1 MYKREIELSGHIIDS
16 LTLPKTMDI
25 IMDNGG
31 DFDILEFD
39 IGKRKSDT
47 SKAKI
52 MVSAESPDILNSI
65 LDELNF
71 IGVSISEIEDS
82 IFYGFSSHFKNRV
95 LSILETRINADMI
108 SEYINNYP
116 STVRVLNYKNE
127 AVLKEFEEKV
137 FENGNRFVKNIVT
150 D

>member
-31 DFDILEFD
+31 DFDILEFE

-52 MVSAESPDILNSI
+52 MVSAESPDVLNSI
-65 LDELNF
+65 LDELNR
-71 IGVSISEIEDS
+71 SEFSAFSKRSSSSRRLLFNKPPCDS
-82 IFYGFSSHFKNRV
+82 Y
-95 LSILETRINADMI
+95 LL
-108 SEYINNYP
+108 
-116 STVRVLNYKNE
+116 
-127 AVLKEFEEKV
+127 
-137 FENGNRFVKNIVT
+137 
-150 D
+150 

>member
-1 MYKREIELSGHIIDS
+1 
-16 LTLPKTMDI
+16 
-25 IMDNGG
+25 
-31 DFDILEFD
+31 
-39 IGKRKSDT
+39 
-47 SKAKI
+47 
-52 MVSAESPDILNSI
+52 
-65 LDELNF
+65 
-71 IGVSISEIEDS
+71 
-82 IFYGFSSHFKNRV
+82 
-95 LSILETRINADMI
+95 MI

>member
-31 DFDILEFD
+31 DFDILEFE

-52 MVSAESPDILNSI
+52 MVSAESPDVLNSI

-82 IFYGFSSHFKNRV
+82 RRLLFNKPSCYSYLLQRWMDSCRRNWNG
-95 LSILETRINADMI
+95 LSYRYWWGKQDC
-108 SEYINNYP
+108 
-116 STVRVLNYKNE
+116 
-127 AVLKEFEEKV
+127 
-137 FENGNRFVKNIVT
+137 
-150 D
+150 

>member
-25 IMDNGG
+25 IMDKGG

-52 MVSAESPDILNSI
+52 MVSAESPDILNYFFYFSYKLAI
-65 LDELNF
+65 
-71 IGVSISEIEDS
+71 
-82 IFYGFSSHFKNRV
+82 IF
-95 LSILETRINADMI
+95 
-108 SEYINNYP
+108 
-116 STVRVLNYKNE
+116 
-127 AVLKEFEEKV
+127 
-137 FENGNRFVKNIVT
+137 
-150 D
+150 

>member
-1 MYKREIELSGHIIDS
+1 MSFEDLLK
-16 LTLPKTMDI
+16 
-25 IMDNGG
+25 
-31 DFDILEFD
+31 
-39 IGKRKSDT
+39 
-47 SKAKI
+47 
-52 MVSAESPDILNSI
+52 
-65 LDELNF
+65 LNF
-71 IGVSISEIEDS
+71 FNEKLVRELIDRREEKPFESISEIEDS

>member
-1 MYKREIELSGHIIDS
+1 MKHYDLRVEEHIIDS
-16 LTLPKTMDI
+16 
-25 IMDNGG
+25 
-31 DFDILEFD
+31 
-39 IGKRKSDT
+39 
-47 SKAKI
+47 A
-52 MVSAESPDILNSI
+52 NS
-65 LDELNF
+65 LSFEDLLKLNF
-71 IGVSISEIEDS
+71 FNEKLVRELIDRREEKPFESISEIEDS

>member
-1 MYKREIELSGHIIDS
+1 MIKLNFFNEKLANELVDKREEK
-16 LTLPKTMDI
+16 P
-25 IMDNGG
+25 
-31 DFDILEFD
+31 F
-39 IGKRKSDT
+39 
-47 SKAKI
+47 
-52 MVSAESPDILNSI
+52 ES
-65 LDELNF
+65 
-71 IGVSISEIEDS
+71 VSEIEDS

-127 AVLKEFEEKV
+127 AVLEEFKEKV